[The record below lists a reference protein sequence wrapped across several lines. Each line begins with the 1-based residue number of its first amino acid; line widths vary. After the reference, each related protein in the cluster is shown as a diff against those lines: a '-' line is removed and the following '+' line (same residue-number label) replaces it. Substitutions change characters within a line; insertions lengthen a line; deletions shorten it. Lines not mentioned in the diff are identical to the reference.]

1 METIND
7 PTIRFIERTSITEFL
22 SDHEIIAE
30 LHVLICS
37 HHFRAFKEDKKGCLS
52 LFNLAYLICHLATQP
67 DTPYKWVL
75 EVKTSGL
82 PIALFNSACCLA
94 LALIRIH
101 SDQLPVSQQIYNRLC
116 LRCPTNPLYKLMEH
130 VINDYQ
136 GKLKKPINFSGVPL
150 PPTESPAD
158 MFERGEGLISASFH
172 QLDERY
178 QQCLEELQQTKE
190 KLTQTGEE
198 LKETKA
204 TLAEVKQQLADQQ
217 SLYAAEQE
225 KHSEVIA
232 SLSQQ
237 LEEASKQRDE
247 QTDEWRSYPSK
258 AFKHF
263 DRENIHQAIMEAGK
277 ACHGPL
283 HFACLYVICSEYNYL
298 YEKQNKMLF
307 ARAIV
312 ALGLIPPSEGKGLE
326 ETAEQLR
333 SGMTRYINRMQVSR
347 KKLRP
352 NTQRV
357 IEERRMLI
365 EAIFKEYGI
374 DECRS

>member
-116 LRCPTNPLYKLMEH
+116 LRCLNNELYKLMEY

-172 QLDERY
+172 Q
-178 QQCLEELQQTKE
+178 
-190 KLTQTGEE
+190 
-198 LKETKA
+198 
-204 TLAEVKQQLADQQ
+204 
-217 SLYAAEQE
+217 
-225 KHSEVIA
+225 
-232 SLSQQ
+232 
-237 LEEASKQRDE
+237 
-247 QTDEWRSYPSK
+247 P
-258 AFKHF
+258 
-263 DRENIHQAIMEAGK
+263 
-277 ACHGPL
+277 
-283 HFACLYVICSEYNYL
+283 
-298 YEKQNKMLF
+298 
-307 ARAIV
+307 
-312 ALGLIPPSEGKGLE
+312 
-326 ETAEQLR
+326 
-333 SGMTRYINRMQVSR
+333 
-347 KKLRP
+347 
-352 NTQRV
+352 
-357 IEERRMLI
+357 
-365 EAIFKEYGI
+365 
-374 DECRS
+374 